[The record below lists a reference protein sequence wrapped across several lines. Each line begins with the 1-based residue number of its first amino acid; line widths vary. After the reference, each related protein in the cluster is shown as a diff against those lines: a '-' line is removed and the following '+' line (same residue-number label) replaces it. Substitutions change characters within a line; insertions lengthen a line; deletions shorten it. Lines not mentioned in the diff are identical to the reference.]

1 MAKQATRPPRKTKKQ
16 PIAKPDPL
24 SSSKATRSAGDAAV
38 PVEKSLAPAIGPR
51 DLFFPALFLVVFL
64 FLWFA
69 PHVTLE
75 DSWNEGVNLVNASR
89 VINDPATK
97 QATLDKAGVVIKDV
111 VRLHPYHA
119 RAHFFLAY
127 YYDDAGDYDAAIA
140 EAKEAIRLGSGGTV
154 NQVEH
159 IARDVIVDASIK
171 KAKPL
176 TARKDYAGARRIL
189 EDAYAIQPAS
199 RSLLT
204 ALGNL
209 AALEQ
214 SWDSEQKY
222 FGQLLEIDPKDDET
236 WFVMA
241 RIALARNRT
250 PEALGYLE
258 KSVALNPNRAAAQD
272 LLSKLKSGRG
282 AGG

>member
-1 MAKQATRPPRKTKKQ
+1 MAKQATRPRKPKKQ
-16 PIAKPDPL
+16 SPAKPDSTPAL
-24 SSSKATRSAGDAAV
+24 PATDSTVDAAV
-38 PVEKSLAPAIGPR
+38 PIGKNRAPAMRPR
-51 DLFFPALFLVVFL
+51 DFFFPALFLVVFL

-69 PHVTLE
+69 PPVTLE

-89 VINDPATK
+89 VIDDPATK
-97 QATLDKAGVVIKDV
+97 QATLDKAGVVLKDV

-140 EAKEAIRLGSGGTV
+140 EAREAIRLGSGGTV
-154 NQVEH
+154 NQVDD
-159 IARDVIVDASIK
+159 IARDVLVVASIK

-189 EDAYAIQPAS
+189 EDAYAIKPSSQ
-199 RSLLT
+199 SLLT

-209 AALEQ
+209 AAIEQ
-214 SWDSEQKY
+214 SWDAAQKY

-241 RIALARNRT
+241 RIAVARNRI
-250 PEALGYLE
+250 PEAIGYLE

-272 LLSKLKSGRG
+272 LLSKLKSAHG